1 MTSSASASVRRSE
14 QVREQ
19 DRQYAKAN
27 MAIVHGPETLLAQK
41 RLRMPTV
48 SSAFGFFSEP
58 SQSDDARVDVD
69 A

>member
-1 MTSSASASVRRSE
+1 MTSSTSTSVRRSE
-14 QVREQ
+14 QVRED

-27 MAIVHGPETLLAQK
+27 MVIVHGPETLLAQK

-48 SSAFGFFSEP
+48 SCALGFFSVP
-58 SQSDDARVDVD
+58 SQRDNARVDVD